1 MEKRV
6 KFIIIGDKTVGKSCI
21 INQFIEKQFINEY
34 IPTIGSDKIKK
45 EIEIKGEII
54 EKQFINEY
62 IPTIG
67 SDKIKKEIEIK
78 GEKLNLEIWDTVGQE
93 QYRTVNKI
101 FIKNAQIALI
111 VYDIT
116 NRKSFENLNNWY
128 NLIFEI
134 NKDSN
139 VIVGV
144 TANKTDL
151 YENQVVD
158 SEEGKNFAD
167 EKKISFF
174 ETSAKDYESIENVFI
189 QLSKF
194 YINKVQKIV
203 EEEIERRNSMSLKK
217 DDKNNRD
224 NIKKKKGCC

>member
-21 INQFIEKQFINEY
+21 INQFIEKQFSNEY
-34 IPTIGSDKIKK
+34 IPTIGSDK
-45 EIEIKGEII
+45 
-54 EKQFINEY
+54 
-62 IPTIG
+62 TM
-67 SDKIKKEIEIK
+67 KEIEIK
-78 GEKLNLEIWDTVGQE
+78 GEKLKLEIWDTVGQE
-93 QYRTVNKI
+93 QYRAVNKI

-144 TANKTDL
+144 TGNKTDL

-189 QLSKF
+189 QLSKI

>member
-21 INQFIEKQFINEY
+21 INQFIEKQFVNEY

-45 EIEIKGEII
+45 EIEIEG
-54 EKQFINEY
+54 
-62 IPTIG
+62 
-67 SDKIKKEIEIK
+67 KKLK
-78 GEKLNLEIWDTVGQE
+78 LEIWDTVGQE
-93 QYRTVNKI
+93 QYRAVNKI

-116 NRKSFENLNNWY
+116 NKDSFNNLNFW
-128 NLIFEI
+128 LQEI
-134 NKDSN
+134 IDINRKK
-139 VIVGV
+139 VICCVLS
-144 TANKTDL
+144 NKTDL

-189 QLSKF
+189 QLSKI

>member
-1 MEKRV
+1 M
-6 KFIIIGDKTVGKSCI
+6 FALIIGDKKVGKSCI
-21 INQFIEKQFINEY
+21 INQFSEKQFSNEY

-45 EIEIKGEII
+45 EIEIEGK
-54 EKQFINEY
+54 
-62 IPTIG
+62 
-67 SDKIKKEIEIK
+67 
-78 GEKLNLEIWDTVGQE
+78 KLNLEIWDTVGQE
-93 QYRTVNKI
+93 EYRAVNKI
-101 FIKNAQIALI
+101 FIKNVQIAFI

-134 NKDSN
+134 NKNSN

-189 QLSKF
+189 QLSKI

-203 EEEIERRNSMSLKK
+203 EEEIERRNSMGLIK

>member
-21 INQFIEKQFINEY
+21 INQFIEKQFVNEY

-45 EIEIKGEII
+45 EIEIEG
-54 EKQFINEY
+54 
-62 IPTIG
+62 
-67 SDKIKKEIEIK
+67 KI
-78 GEKLNLEIWDTVGQE
+78 LNLEIWDTVGQE
-93 QYRTVNKI
+93 QYSAVNKI

-134 NKDSN
+134 NKDRN
-139 VIVGV
+139 VIVGL

-189 QLSKF
+189 QLSKI

-203 EEEIERRNSMSLKK
+203 EEEIEERNSVGLIKN
-217 DDKNNRD
+217 DKNNRD
-224 NIKKKKGCC
+224 NIKKKRKIV

>member
-45 EIEIKGEII
+45 EIEIEG
-54 EKQFINEY
+54 
-62 IPTIG
+62 
-67 SDKIKKEIEIK
+67 KKLK
-78 GEKLNLEIWDTVGQE
+78 LEIWDTVGQE

-116 NRKSFENLNNWY
+116 NRKSFESLNNWY

-134 NKDSN
+134 NKDRN
-139 VIVGV
+139 VIVGL

-189 QLSKF
+189 QLSKI

>member
-1 MEKRV
+1 MDRIKLILV
-6 KFIIIGDKTVGKSCI
+6 GDKSVGKTSI

-34 IPTIGSDKIKK
+34 IPTIGSDKIM
-45 EIEIKGEII
+45 
-54 EKQFINEY
+54 
-62 IPTIG
+62 
-67 SDKIKKEIEIK
+67 KEIEIK

-134 NKDSN
+134 NKNSN

-167 EKKISFF
+167 EKKMKFF
-174 ETSAKDYESIENVFI
+174 ETSAKDYESIEKVFI
-189 QLSKF
+189 EICEDYSSK
-194 YINKVQKIV
+194 
-203 EEEIERRNSMSLKK
+203 KK
-217 DDKNNRD
+217 EKKKK
-224 NIKKKKGCC
+224 IKKK

>member
-34 IPTIGSDKIKK
+34 IQSIGSDKIKK
-45 EIEIKGEII
+45 EIEIEGK
-54 EKQFINEY
+54 
-62 IPTIG
+62 
-67 SDKIKKEIEIK
+67 
-78 GEKLNLEIWDTVGQE
+78 KLNLEIWDTVGQE
-93 QYRTVNKI
+93 EYRAVNKI
-101 FIKNAQIALI
+101 FIKNTQIALI

-144 TANKTDL
+144 TGNKTDL

-189 QLSKF
+189 QLSKI
-194 YINKVQKIV
+194 YINQIQKIV
-203 EEEIERRNSMSLKK
+203 EEDIEERKSMGLIKEDKK
-217 DDKNNRD
+217 NRD
-224 NIKKKKGCC
+224 SIKKNKGCC

>member
-34 IPTIGSDKIKK
+34 IPTIGSDKIMK
-45 EIEIKGEII
+45 EIEIEG
-54 EKQFINEY
+54 
-62 IPTIG
+62 
-67 SDKIKKEIEIK
+67 KI
-78 GEKLNLEIWDTVGQE
+78 LNLEIWDTVGQE
-93 QYRTVNKI
+93 QYSAVNKI

-151 YENQVVD
+151 YENKVVD

-167 EKKISFF
+167 EKKLSFF

-203 EEEIERRNSMSLKK
+203 EEEIERRNSMGLIKN
-217 DDKNNRD
+217 DKNNRD

>member
-45 EIEIKGEII
+45 EIEIEG
-54 EKQFINEY
+54 
-62 IPTIG
+62 
-67 SDKIKKEIEIK
+67 KKLK
-78 GEKLNLEIWDTVGQE
+78 LEIWDTVGQE
-93 QYRTVNKI
+93 QYRAVNKI

-189 QLSKF
+189 QLSKI

>member
-1 MEKRV
+1 MINNKNKRKKSVIKEIKKIKKLRKKMEKRV

-45 EIEIKGEII
+45 EIEIEG
-54 EKQFINEY
+54 
-62 IPTIG
+62 
-67 SDKIKKEIEIK
+67 KI
-78 GEKLNLEIWDTVGQE
+78 LNLEIWDTVGQE
-93 QYRTVNKI
+93 QYSAVNKI

-203 EEEIERRNSMSLKK
+203 EEEIERRNSMGLIK

>member
-21 INQFIEKQFINEY
+21 INQFIEKQFVNEY

-45 EIEIKGEII
+45 EIEIEG
-54 EKQFINEY
+54 
-62 IPTIG
+62 
-67 SDKIKKEIEIK
+67 KKLK
-78 GEKLNLEIWDTVGQE
+78 LEIWDTVGQE
-93 QYRTVNKI
+93 QYRAVNKI

-189 QLSKF
+189 QLSKI

>member
-45 EIEIKGEII
+45 EIEIEG
-54 EKQFINEY
+54 
-62 IPTIG
+62 
-67 SDKIKKEIEIK
+67 KI
-78 GEKLNLEIWDTVGQE
+78 LNLEIWDTVGQE

-116 NRKSFENLNNWY
+116 NKDSFNNLNFW
-128 NLIFEI
+128 LQEI
-134 NKDSN
+134 IDINRKK
-139 VIVGV
+139 VICCVLS
-144 TANKTDL
+144 NKTDL

>member
-21 INQFIEKQFINEY
+21 INQFIEKQFVNEY

-45 EIEIKGEII
+45 EIEIE
-54 EKQFINEY
+54 
-62 IPTIG
+62 
-67 SDKIKKEIEIK
+67 
-78 GEKLNLEIWDTVGQE
+78 GEKLKLEIWDTVGQE
-93 QYRTVNKI
+93 QYRAVNKI

-144 TANKTDL
+144 TGNKTDL

-189 QLSKF
+189 QLSKI

>member
-1 MEKRV
+1 MINNKNKRKKSVIKEIKKIKKLRKKMEKRV

-21 INQFIEKQFINEY
+21 INQFIEKQFVNEY
-34 IPTIGSDKIKK
+34 IPTIGSDKIMK
-45 EIEIKGEII
+45 EIEIEG
-54 EKQFINEY
+54 
-62 IPTIG
+62 
-67 SDKIKKEIEIK
+67 KI
-78 GEKLNLEIWDTVGQE
+78 LNLEIWDTVGQE
-93 QYRTVNKI
+93 QYSAVNKI

-203 EEEIERRNSMSLKK
+203 EEEIERRNSMGLIK

>member
-1 MEKRV
+1 MINNKNKRKKSVIKEIKKIKKLRKKMEKRV

-21 INQFIEKQFINEY
+21 INQF
-34 IPTIGSDKIKK
+34 
-45 EIEIKGEII
+45 I

-134 NKDSN
+134 NKNSN

-189 QLSKF
+189 QLSKI

>member
-34 IPTIGSDKIKK
+34 IPTIGSDKIM
-45 EIEIKGEII
+45 
-54 EKQFINEY
+54 
-62 IPTIG
+62 
-67 SDKIKKEIEIK
+67 KEIEIK

-203 EEEIERRNSMSLKK
+203 EEEIERRNSMGLIK

>member
-34 IPTIGSDKIKK
+34 IQSIGSDKIKK
-45 EIEIKGEII
+45 EIEIEGK
-54 EKQFINEY
+54 
-62 IPTIG
+62 
-67 SDKIKKEIEIK
+67 
-78 GEKLNLEIWDTVGQE
+78 KLNLEIWDTVGQE
-93 QYRTVNKI
+93 QYSAVNKI

-203 EEEIERRNSMSLKK
+203 EEEIERRNSMGLIK

>member
-34 IPTIGSDKIKK
+34 IATIGADKIMK
-45 EIEIKGEII
+45 EIEIEG
-54 EKQFINEY
+54 
-62 IPTIG
+62 
-67 SDKIKKEIEIK
+67 KI
-78 GEKLNLEIWDTVGQE
+78 LNLEIWDTVGQE

-203 EEEIERRNSMSLKK
+203 EEEIERRNSMGLIK

>member
-21 INQFIEKQFINEY
+21 INQFIEKQFVNEY
-34 IPTIGSDKIKK
+34 IRTIGSDKIKK
-45 EIEIKGEII
+45 EIEIE
-54 EKQFINEY
+54 
-62 IPTIG
+62 
-67 SDKIKKEIEIK
+67 
-78 GEKLNLEIWDTVGQE
+78 GEKLKLEIWDTVGQE
-93 QYRTVNKI
+93 QYRAVNKI

-144 TANKTDL
+144 TANKTD
-151 YENQVVD
+151 
-158 SEEGKNFAD
+158 
-167 EKKISFF
+167 
-174 ETSAKDYESIENVFI
+174 
-189 QLSKF
+189 
-194 YINKVQKIV
+194 
-203 EEEIERRNSMSLKK
+203 
-217 DDKNNRD
+217 
-224 NIKKKKGCC
+224 

>member
-45 EIEIKGEII
+45 EIEIEG
-54 EKQFINEY
+54 
-62 IPTIG
+62 
-67 SDKIKKEIEIK
+67 KI
-78 GEKLNLEIWDTVGQE
+78 LNLEIWDTVGQE
-93 QYRTVNKI
+93 QYSAVNKI

-203 EEEIERRNSMSLKK
+203 EEEIERRNSMGLIKN
-217 DDKNNRD
+217 DKNNRD

>member
-21 INQFIEKQFINEY
+21 INQFIEKQFVNEY

-45 EIEIKGEII
+45 EIEIEG
-54 EKQFINEY
+54 
-62 IPTIG
+62 
-67 SDKIKKEIEIK
+67 KKLK
-78 GEKLNLEIWDTVGQE
+78 LEIWDTVGQE
-93 QYRTVNKI
+93 QYRAVNKI

-134 NKDSN
+134 NKNSN

-189 QLSKF
+189 QLSKI

-203 EEEIERRNSMSLKK
+203 EEEIEERNSVGLIKN
-217 DDKNNRD
+217 DKNNRD

>member
-21 INQFIEKQFINEY
+21 INQFIEKQFVNEY

-45 EIEIKGEII
+45 EIEIEG
-54 EKQFINEY
+54 
-62 IPTIG
+62 
-67 SDKIKKEIEIK
+67 KI
-78 GEKLNLEIWDTVGQE
+78 LNLEIWDTVGQE
-93 QYRTVNKI
+93 QYSAVNKI

-134 NKDSN
+134 NKNSN

-189 QLSKF
+189 QLSKI
-194 YINKVQKIV
+194 YINQIQKIV
-203 EEEIERRNSMSLKK
+203 EEDIEERKSMGLIKEDKK
-217 DDKNNRD
+217 NRD
-224 NIKKKKGCC
+224 NKKKKKGCC

>member
-21 INQFIEKQFINEY
+21 INQFIEKQFVNEY

-45 EIEIKGEII
+45 EIEIEG
-54 EKQFINEY
+54 
-62 IPTIG
+62 
-67 SDKIKKEIEIK
+67 KKLK
-78 GEKLNLEIWDTVGQE
+78 LEIWDTVGQE
-93 QYRTVNKI
+93 QYRAVNKI

-189 QLSKF
+189 QLSKI

-203 EEEIERRNSMSLKK
+203 EEEIEERNSVGLKK

>member
-21 INQFIEKQFINEY
+21 INQFIEKQFVNEY

-45 EIEIKGEII
+45 EIEIEG
-54 EKQFINEY
+54 
-62 IPTIG
+62 
-67 SDKIKKEIEIK
+67 KKLK
-78 GEKLNLEIWDTVGQE
+78 LEIWDTVGQE
-93 QYRTVNKI
+93 QYRAVNKI

-134 NKDSN
+134 NKNSN

-189 QLSKF
+189 QLSKI

>member
-1 MEKRV
+1 MDRIKLILV
-6 KFIIIGDKTVGKSCI
+6 GDKSVGKTSI

-45 EIEIKGEII
+45 EIEIEGK
-54 EKQFINEY
+54 
-62 IPTIG
+62 
-67 SDKIKKEIEIK
+67 
-78 GEKLNLEIWDTVGQE
+78 KLNLEIWDTVGQE
-93 QYRTVNKI
+93 QYRAVNKI

-189 QLSKF
+189 QLSKI

-203 EEEIERRNSMSLKK
+203 EEEIEERNSVGLIKN
-217 DDKNNRD
+217 DKNNRD

>member
-21 INQFIEKQFINEY
+21 INQFIEKQFVNEY
-34 IPTIGSDKIKK
+34 IPTIGSDKIMK
-45 EIEIKGEII
+45 EIEIE
-54 EKQFINEY
+54 
-62 IPTIG
+62 
-67 SDKIKKEIEIK
+67 

-93 QYRTVNKI
+93 QYSAVNKI

-203 EEEIERRNSMSLKK
+203 EEEIERRNSMGLIK

>member
-1 MEKRV
+1 MINNKNKRKKSVIKEIKKIKKLRKKMEKRV

-21 INQFIEKQFINEY
+21 INQFIEKQFVNEY

-45 EIEIKGEII
+45 EIEIEG
-54 EKQFINEY
+54 
-62 IPTIG
+62 
-67 SDKIKKEIEIK
+67 KKLK
-78 GEKLNLEIWDTVGQE
+78 LEIWDTVGQE
-93 QYRTVNKI
+93 QYRAVNKI

-189 QLSKF
+189 QLSKI

>member
-1 MEKRV
+1 MDRIKLILV
-6 KFIIIGDKTVGKSCI
+6 GDKSVGKTSI

-45 EIEIKGEII
+45 EIEIEGK
-54 EKQFINEY
+54 
-62 IPTIG
+62 
-67 SDKIKKEIEIK
+67 
-78 GEKLNLEIWDTVGQE
+78 KLNLEIWDTVGQE
-93 QYRTVNKI
+93 QYSAVNKI

-189 QLSKF
+189 QLSKI

-203 EEEIERRNSMSLKK
+203 EEEIERRNSMGLIKN
-217 DDKNNRD
+217 DKNNRD

>member
-1 MEKRV
+1 MINNKNKRKKSVIKEIKKIKKLRKKMEKRV

-34 IPTIGSDKIKK
+34 IPTIGSDKIM
-45 EIEIKGEII
+45 
-54 EKQFINEY
+54 
-62 IPTIG
+62 
-67 SDKIKKEIEIK
+67 KEIEIK

-134 NKDSN
+134 NKNSN

-203 EEEIERRNSMSLKK
+203 EEEIERRNSMGLIKN
-217 DDKNNRD
+217 DKNNRD